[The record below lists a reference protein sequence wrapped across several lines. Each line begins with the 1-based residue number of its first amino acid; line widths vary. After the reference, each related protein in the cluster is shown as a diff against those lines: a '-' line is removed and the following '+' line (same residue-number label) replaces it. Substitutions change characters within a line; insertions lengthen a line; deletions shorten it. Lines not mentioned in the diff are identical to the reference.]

1 MRGLKIR
8 SLALLVTIALLLCG
22 CAQSSQVEDQAY
34 VLVMGLD
41 RSEDGKIQ
49 MTVQIPQ
56 ISGNGDA
63 PDSDGKESA
72 YKQFCITAESYE
84 SALEKLSW
92 AATRKPDLAQ
102 MKLLVISRA
111 LAQEPDFR
119 RLIENIAQTERL
131 YTATRVAICEGKAK
145 DFVEAIQPYIGTR
158 ISTDVDALFEHY
170 AAEGYLPESRLADLY
185 YQTESIYS
193 DPLTAYAL
201 LDARA
206 LQQQQAA
213 PASAMRGSVNAIS
226 EDLESDQPTRY
237 LGAAVFRD
245 GCMRGVLNA
254 RQTIIANLLR
264 NQIKSMRYECGGQSL
279 TIVPARSVRLRVN
292 AKADPAQ
299 LIVDARLSIGAQE
312 EKPDEALLRASLEAD
327 IRNTI
332 EAARSMGAEP
342 FGFAEKAA
350 MSFPNFDAWQKY
362 GWRER
367 FQTAEIEI
375 KLRFAYSDT

>member
-1 MRGLKIR
+1 MQKLKIR
-8 SLALLVTIALLLCG
+8 SFILFAAITMLLCG

-34 VLVMGLD
+34 VLAMGLD
-41 RSEDGKIQ
+41 RTDDGKIQ

-56 ISGNGDA
+56 IAGNDDASDSGGN
-63 PDSDGKESA
+63 KSA
-72 YKQFCITAESYE
+72 YKQFSVTAESYE
-84 SALEKLSW
+84 SALEKLNW

-102 MKLLVISRA
+102 MKLLVLSSA
-111 LAQEPDFR
+111 LAQEADCR
-119 RLIENIAQTERL
+119 KLIEHIAQTERL

-145 DFVEAIQPYIGTR
+145 DFIESIRPYIGTR
-158 ISTDVDALFEHY
+158 ISTDIDALFEHY
-170 AAEGYLPESRLADLY
+170 AAEGYLSESSLADLY

-193 DPLTAYAL
+193 DPLAAYAL
-201 LDARA
+201 LDQREE
-206 LQQQQAA
+206 AA

-226 EDLESDQPTRY
+226 DELESDQPTRY
-237 LGAAVFRD
+237 LGSAIFRD
-245 GCMRGVLNA
+245 GRMQGVLNGQ
-254 RQTIIANLLR
+254 QTIIANLLR

-279 TIVPARSVRLRVN
+279 TIVPTRSVRLRVN
-292 AKADPAQ
+292 TKADPAQ

-312 EKPDEALLRASLEAD
+312 EKPDEELLRASLEAD

-350 MSFPNFDAWQKY
+350 MGFLNFEAWQKY
-362 GWRER
+362 GWREQ
-367 FQTAEIEI
+367 FQTAKIEI

>member
-63 PDSDGKESA
+63 PDSGGKESA

-206 LQQQQAA
+206 LQQQAA

-264 NQIKSMRYECGGQSL
+264 NQIKSLRYECGGQSL